1 MKKLLL
7 ILIALCPVVVQAN
20 VRDTNKDTKYRWSY
34 GALADTMKE
43 MRNNCEITHKD
54 EFLEMGN
61 WMRNKNA
68 VFSFNELKTQCET
81 QSHQFSAID
90 RTYKDKNG
98 NIKKCEMPLPCDG
111 KKCSEKQYTN
121 NSGCNIFITEFIKN
135 HNLREKIL
143 NTRKPGTY
151 VRKIKLKS
159 GGTAYQIVDVV
170 LAPGYWQNDKINNDV
185 NNNVANTKI
194 YDISTGDIIDTGMQT
209 WTNDM
214 FFDVAA
220 DPTKKGNVGGAFV
233 KSYIRPEMDLTN
245 EIYAMYDKRRG
256 EAVTNT
262 TGNFND
268 SWTEGDFDIK
278 GNYAP
283 KYKIVPQTDV
293 ESHTNGVV
301 FDGKIANLDWLGHLL
316 FGMNREESTLPAGLA
331 NFSAQTLSV
340 LESMKRHVSEEGIK
354 GVLAKGDKEPLKMQN
369 AWDIGSDLVADNKT
383 KRITT
388 FAKVQT
394 KTEQEAY
401 QKAAQ
406 EMKKIY
412 PDATGI
418 SCIGN
423 CNKIPGTDDIVICT
437 DSSKRRLEFVF
448 DDICHTDATSTVG
461 NTYSGPGVYFRPGM
475 R

>member
-111 KKCSEKQYTN
+111 KTCSEKQYTN

-220 DPTKKGNVGGAFV
+220 DRTKKGNVGGAFV
-233 KSYIRPEMDLTN
+233 KSYIRPEIDLTN

-256 EAVTNT
+256 RTDATLRNT
-262 TGNFND
+262 FD
-268 SWTEGDFDIK
+268 SRQKGDFDVK
-278 GNYAP
+278 ANYAS
-283 KYKIVPQTDV
+283 KYKIVPQSDV
-293 ESHTNGVV
+293 ESHTNGVM
-301 FDGKIANLDWLGHLL
+301 FEGKIAHLDWLGHFLY
-316 FGMNREESTLPAGLA
+316 GMNREESTLPAGLA
-331 NFSAQTLSV
+331 NATAQGLSV
-340 LESMKRHVSEEGIK
+340 VDG
-354 GVLAKGDKEPLKMQN
+354 GNYEPVNMQN
-369 AWDIGSDLVADNKT
+369 AWDLGSALVADNKS

-388 FAKVQT
+388 FATVIT
-394 KTEQEAY
+394 KNEQEAY

-412 PDATGI
+412 SDAKNV
-418 SCIGN
+418 SCTGN
-423 CNKIPGTDDIVICT
+423 CNPVGSIDVVICT
-437 DSSKRRLEFVF
+437 DSLTKSRAEFIF
-448 DDICHTDATSTVG
+448 ESICGKKQDLRDPYNGS
-461 NTYSGPGVYFRPGM
+461 YFRPGM